1 MSKNEGAGSITFSS
15 TFNDLSVRLS
25 GVIEDSV
32 QISETGGTP
41 VIALIG
47 VLLKATG
54 PVYQEMGTIT
64 EQRKS
69 VSYTAKVQRD
79 QRTTWTSKMV
89 FGKRGNNGDLSV
101 DPNLQFDAPLDLIEV
116 FAPGQDT
123 DPANDDLENGPYIQN
138 KTEDWNEDSGDYT
151 LSREWVYSKKEGT

>member
-1 MSKNEGAGSITFSS
+1 MNLYNVATASYTGEGVVRNVEFAKTVSKNEGAGSITFSS

-64 EQRKS
+64 EQKKS

-89 FGKRGNNGDLSV
+89 FG
-101 DPNLQFDAPLDLIEV
+101 
-116 FAPGQDT
+116 
-123 DPANDDLENGPYIQN
+123 
-138 KTEDWNEDSGDYT
+138 
-151 LSREWVYSKKEGT
+151 